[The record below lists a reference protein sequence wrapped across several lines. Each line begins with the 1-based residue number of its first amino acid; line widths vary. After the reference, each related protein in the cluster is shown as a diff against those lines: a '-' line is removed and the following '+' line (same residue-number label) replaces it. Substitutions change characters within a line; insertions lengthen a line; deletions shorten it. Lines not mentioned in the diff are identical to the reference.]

1 MDHFLVPGDEYE
13 ALEETAENLSDTGTL
28 TAIEDINTR
37 REGGRSPPLYVF
49 AVAVGDR
56 IVGAG
61 GRTVNSE
68 T

>member
-37 REGGRSPPLYVF
+37 KRGAEAPLSTSLQLPSGIRSSVP
-49 AVAVGDR
+49 
-56 IVGAG
+56 AG
-61 GRTVNSE
+61 GR
-68 T
+68 